1 MGHRET
7 YESIRILVLSH
18 VTELNTAELL
28 LDGRSVSNLD
38 VPTLPSGGNLAGT
51 RIVLIVGVDLHV
63 AAEEGNLSGEDC
75 PVEIGLGLLHGGG
88 GNDAPLDHELRGAR
102 DRSSRYVRDGG
113 DLRILEAEGVGGDGD
128 LGARAP
134 AALDSLGGDDE
145 ALDVALKELELDIVV
160 VKVIL

>member
-1 MGHRET
+1 M
-7 YESIRILVLSH
+7 
-18 VTELNTAELL
+18 
-28 LDGRSVSNLD
+28 SNLN

-63 AAEEGNLSGEDC
+63 AAEEGNLGREDS

-88 GNDAPLDHELRGAR
+88 GNDAPLDDELGGAGN
-102 DRSSRYVRDGG
+102 RSSRHVRDGG

-128 LGARAP
+128 LGAGAP
-134 AALDSLGGDDE
+134 AALDGLGGDNE
-145 ALDVALKELELDIVV
+145 ALNVALKELELNVVV